1 MIPFSFHSALR
12 PGASLVPLVA
22 GLLLT
27 GCAAGVAGSGPLAA
41 PRGAD
46 SIAASQSLANQG
58 LAAKADAAWPADGWW
73 QGFGDAQL
81 DALIAEGLA
90 QSPDVAAAAARLARA
105 EGVVR
110 QAGAA
115 TLPTLDGQGQ
125 ATVDKQSYNNGFPKA
140 FVPQGWLD
148 NGRIAASLSY
158 DLDIWGKNRAA
169 LAAATSDAHAAAID
183 GQQARLLLSVG
194 IASAYVDLARLF
206 AEQDVRKSALDMR
219 LATLDLVSRRLANGL
234 DARGSQRQAEAQVAT
249 ARADLSAAEEA
260 IALRRH
266 QLAALLGAGPD
277 RGLAIGRPAF
287 AAAPLASADLP
298 AGVTTD
304 LVGRRPDIA
313 AARDRVEAAA
323 SRIKVARAAFFPA
336 ISLRALIGVQ
346 ALGLD
351 NLFVSDSTMG
361 SAGPAISLPLFHG
374 GELRGRY
381 GSARATYDEAVADYD
396 RTVLAAYQ
404 QTADAVTSRRLAGA
418 QLADA
423 QRALAAMEE
432 AHALARRRYDGGLS
446 TYLDV
451 LAVEDRLLQARQAA
465 ALLDAR
471 VRTLDIAL
479 IRALGGGFTAHVGP
493 NLKEAPHG

>member
-12 PGASLVPLVA
+12 RSASLVPLVA
-22 GLLLT
+22 GLLPGLLLA
-27 GCAAGVAGSGPLAA
+27 GCAAGVAGSGPLAS
-41 PRGAD
+41 PHSAD
-46 SIAASQSLANQG
+46 AIAASQSLAV
-58 LAAKADAAWPADGWW
+58 KADAAWPADGWW
-73 QGFGDAQL
+73 QAFGDAQL
-81 DALIAEGLA
+81 DALITEGLA

-148 NGRIAASLSY
+148 NGRVAASLSY
-158 DLDIWGKNRAA
+158 DLDLWGKNRAA

-206 AEQDVRKSALDMR
+206 AEQDVRTSALAMR
-219 LATLDLVSRRLANGL
+219 QATLDLVKQRLANGL
-234 DARGSQRQAEAQVAT
+234 DARGSLRQAEAQVAT
-249 ARADLSAAEEA
+249 AQADLSAAEEA

-277 RGLAIGRPAF
+277 RGLAIARPAF
-287 AAAPLASADLP
+287 AAAVLANDGLP

-423 QRALAAMEE
+423 QRALAAMED
-432 AHALARRRYDGGLS
+432 AHALARRRYEGGLS

-479 IRALGGGFTAHVGP
+479 IRALGGGFAAQVGP
-493 NLKEAPHG
+493 NLKDATHG